1 MSAVA
6 LLKLLDLLLQLLD
19 RLPLLLDR
27 LLLLLDLLL
36 LLPNLLRLLLVLQ
49 LVPLLLLLHL
59 PPQSLVLCHQE
70 DISIPGEIVVVE
82 FDVFCSE
89 GEGVVHGEIRDITR
103 RGGEVMAVRSVRVH
117 IRDVLPVRQVNSEEL
132 PPRVGLGADIVH
144 RPRLVSTLS
153 VMERHSLVIR
163 MASSIKYFHIL
174 TIF

>member
-1 MSAVA
+1 MVSVVVQ
-6 LLKLLDLLLQLLD
+6 LLEVLDLLLQLLD
-19 RLPLLLDR
+19 RLLLLLDLQR
-27 LLLLLDLLL
+27 LLLDLLL
-36 LLPNLLRLLLVLQ
+36 
-49 LVPLLLLLHL
+49 VPPLLLLHL
-59 PPQSLVLCHQE
+59 PTQPLVLLHQE
-70 DISIPGEIVVVE
+70 DISVPGEIVVVE

-163 MASSIKYFHIL
+163 MASSIKYFHLL